1 MSIDDF
7 SKLTAEGVSKISPS
21 LHLSDNYA
29 KLESSGGGWSQAA
42 AYQTAAVASNYNVAA
57 VAHHAAH
64 SAHSA
69 HSVHSTHATASS
81 SHQALNEYAAATVAH
96 NNQISSAAVTAA
108 AYQHPH
114 LPAQSDTKYWS

>member
-1 MSIDDF
+1 M
-7 SKLTAEGVSKISPS
+7 TAEGVSKISPS

-29 KLESSGGGWSQAA
+29 KLESSTSGWSQAA

-64 SAHSA
+64 SAHST
-69 HSVHSTHATASS
+69 HSAHATVT
-81 SHQALNEYAAATVAH
+81 SHQALNDYAAATVAH
-96 NNQISSAAVTAA
+96 NNQISSAAAVSAV